1 MNKMMLK
8 AGVFAL
14 SVISA
19 SVLAKVSPEEA
30 ERLGNDLTPIGAEM
44 AGNADGS
51 IPAWTGG
58 YSVAATGEV
67 PERPADPFTDDEILF
82 TITSANLAEHKDML
96 SPGQVAMFEK
106 YPEYKMHIY
115 PTRRSAAYP
124 QEVYDVVKKNAL
136 NAELVA
142 GGNGLDNFDKH
153 VPFPIPS
160 SGIEVI
166 WNHITRYRGGAVTR
180 LVNQFPVLQNGNFVP
195 VLLRE
200 SLVFPEYMAS
210 GRESADDNILFYFLQ
225 EVLAPARMTG
235 TVLLV
240 HETINQVKEGRRA
253 WLYNAGQRRVRRAP
267 NVAYDGPGTA
277 SDGLR
282 TSDGLDMYNGAPDKY
297 NWELIGKR
305 EMYIGY
311 NNYKLMDTDLSYDDI
326 INAGHMNQD
335 YIRYEKHRVWEV
347 KATLKEG
354 ERHQYAVRHM
364 FIDEDTWTASVIDH
378 YDDRGSLWRVA
389 EAYNTQFYYHDT
401 PWMAAEA
408 LYDLTSGRYIVL
420 GLANEESEYM
430 DFDIEPRRSDFT
442 TSALRRMGIR

>member
-1 MNKMMLK
+1 MNKLMLK

-19 SVLAKVSPEEA
+19 SVMAKVSPEEA
-30 ERLGNDLTPIGAEM
+30 ARLGQDLTPVGAEM

-58 YSVAATGEV
+58 YSVTADGEI
-67 PERPADPFTDDEILF
+67 PMRPADPFADDEILF
-82 TITSANLAEHKDML
+82 TITNANLDQHKEFL
-96 SPGQVAMFEK
+96 SPGQIAMFNK
-106 YPEYKMHIY
+106 YPDYKMNIY
-115 PTRRSAAYP
+115 PTRRTAAYP
-124 QEVYDVVKKNAL
+124 QEVYDVIAKNAV

-142 GGNGLDNFDKH
+142 GGNGLANFDKH
-153 VPFPIPS
+153 VPFPIPAN
-160 SGIEVI
+160 GLEVI
-166 WNHITRYRGGAVTR
+166 WNHVTRYRGGAVQR
-180 LVNQFPVLQNGNFVP
+180 LVNQFPVLEDGNFVP

-200 SLVFPEYMAS
+200 SLVFPEYMQS
-210 GRESADDNILFYFLQ
+210 GRTEDDDNVLFYFLQ
-225 EVLAPARMTG
+225 EVLAPARLTG

-240 HETINQVKEGRRA
+240 HETIDQVKEGRRA

-297 NWELIGKR
+297 EWELVGKR

-311 NNYKLMDTDLSYDDI
+311 NNYKLMDPSLTYDEI

-335 YIRYEKHRVWEV
+335 LIRYEKHRVWEV
-347 KATLKEG
+347 KATLKDG
-354 ERHQYAVRHM
+354 ERHIYAVRHM
-364 FIDEDTWTASVIDH
+364 FFDEDTWGASVVDH
-378 YDDRGSLWRVA
+378 YDGRGELWRVG

-401 PWMAAEA
+401 PWNAAEA
-408 LYDLTSGRYIVL
+408 LYDLNSGRYIVL
-420 GLANEESEYM
+420 GLANEESEFM
-430 DFDIEPRRSDFT
+430 NFDIEPERRDFS

>member
-1 MNKMMLK
+1 MNKLMLK

-19 SVLAKVSPEEA
+19 SVMAKVSPEEA
-30 ERLGNDLTPIGAEM
+30 ARLGQDLTPVGAEM

-58 YSVAATGEV
+58 YSVKAEGEI
-67 PERPADPFTDDEILF
+67 PMRPADPFADDEILF
-82 TITSANLAEHKDML
+82 TITNANLDQHKEFL
-96 SPGQVAMFEK
+96 SPGQIAMFNK
-106 YPEYKMHIY
+106 YPDYKMNIY
-115 PTRRSAAYP
+115 PTRRTAAYP
-124 QEVYDVVKKNAL
+124 QEVYDVIAKNAV

-142 GGNGLDNFDKH
+142 GGNGLANFDKH
-153 VPFPIPS
+153 VPFPIPAN
-160 SGIEVI
+160 GLEVI
-166 WNHITRYRGGAVTR
+166 WNHVTRYRGGAVQR
-180 LVNQFPVLQNGNFVP
+180 LVNQFPVLEDGNFVP

-200 SLVFPEYMAS
+200 SLVFPEYMQS
-210 GRESADDNILFYFLQ
+210 GRTEDDDNVLFYFLQ
-225 EVLAPARMTG
+225 EVLAPARLTG

-240 HETINQVKEGRRA
+240 HETIDQVKEGRRA

-297 NWELIGKR
+297 EWELVGKR

-311 NNYKLMDTDLSYDDI
+311 NNYKLMDPSLTYDEI

-335 YIRYEKHRVWEV
+335 LIRYEKHRVWEV
-347 KATLKEG
+347 KATLKDG
-354 ERHQYAVRHM
+354 ERHIYAVRHM
-364 FIDEDTWTASVIDH
+364 FFDEDTWGASVVDH
-378 YDDRGSLWRVA
+378 YDGRGELWRVG

-401 PWMAAEA
+401 PWNAAEA
-408 LYDLTSGRYIVL
+408 LYDLNSGRYIVL
-420 GLANEESEYM
+420 GLANEESEFM
-430 DFDIEPRRSDFT
+430 NFDIEPERRDFS